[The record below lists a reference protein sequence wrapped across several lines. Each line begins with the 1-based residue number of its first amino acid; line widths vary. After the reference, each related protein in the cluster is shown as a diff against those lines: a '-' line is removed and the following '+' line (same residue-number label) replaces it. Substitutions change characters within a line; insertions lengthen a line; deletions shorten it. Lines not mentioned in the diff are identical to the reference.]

1 MAKFTIAEWNQ
12 IERKLEEEPQ
22 RFGFPERIYGSTL
35 IGSFNI
41 RKLGA
46 SRARDRRTWG
56 FLARICAQFD
66 LLAVQEVKEVMD
78 DLSGLRTLMELLGP
92 DFGMIASD
100 KTGAFPG
107 EPGLGERLAF
117 IYNRRAV
124 LRTEIATDITYDR
137 SKLLATITVN
147 SDELSLALHPVAE
160 FEAKLSDWQK
170 SKRGRKPR
178 RPRLRLPVFLS
189 FIRAPFCVSFEI
201 PEHSGT
207 QPYRFMVINA
217 HLYFGNFIDDRR
229 QEFNA
234 LMDWIVSRV
243 NEQDKAYYPNYILL
257 GDLNLDYDNPQSDRV
272 RVEKQLKTFD
282 GVTESGV
289 RVNFPFLDVHPAH
302 DSVFRTNARLSETF
316 DQVGLFFRDKRF
328 PAHDM
333 NASMGANPEGPDY
346 GVFNFVN
353 LFAYDLCGK
362 PFQALSK
369 AEKKTFLSKFEH
381 KVSDHMPLWI
391 RLSLPK

>member
-1 MAKFTIAEWNQ
+1 MKKLTIAEWNE
-12 IERKLEEEPQ
+12 IERKLEEEPR
-22 RFGFPERIYGSTL
+22 RFGIPERIYGSTL

-41 RKLGA
+41 RKLGS
-46 SRARDRRTWG
+46 SRARDKRTWA

-66 LLAVQEVKEVMD
+66 LLAVQEVMD

-92 DFGMIASD
+92 DFEMIASD

-137 SKLLATITVN
+137 SKLLATIAAN
-147 SDELSLALHPVAE
+147 NDELSSALRPVSE
-160 FEAKLSDWQK
+160 YEAKLTDWEK
-170 SKRGRKPR
+170 TKRGRKPR

-201 PEHSGT
+201 PGHPGT
-207 QPYRFMVINA
+207 LPYRFMAVNA
-217 HLYFGNFIDDRR
+217 HLYFGNYIDDRR

-234 LMDWIVSRV
+234 LMNWIVSRV
-243 NEQDKAYYPNYILL
+243 DEQDKAYYPNFILL
-257 GDLNLDYDNPQSDRV
+257 GDLNLDYDDPQKDRA

-282 GVTESGV
+282 GATESGV
-289 RVNFPFLDVHPAH
+289 RVNFPFLDVHPGH
-302 DSVFRTNARLSETF
+302 RSVFRTNARLSETF
-316 DQVGLFFRDKRF
+316 DQIGLFFRDERF
-328 PAHDM
+328 PAYDM
-333 NASMGANPEGPDY
+333 NASMGSNPEGPDF
-346 GVFNFVN
+346 GVFDFVN
-353 LFAYDLCGK
+353 LFAHGLCGK
-362 PFQALSK
+362 SFNSLSK
-369 AEKKTFLSKFEH
+369 TEKTALLSKFEH

-391 RLSLPK
+391 RLTLPR